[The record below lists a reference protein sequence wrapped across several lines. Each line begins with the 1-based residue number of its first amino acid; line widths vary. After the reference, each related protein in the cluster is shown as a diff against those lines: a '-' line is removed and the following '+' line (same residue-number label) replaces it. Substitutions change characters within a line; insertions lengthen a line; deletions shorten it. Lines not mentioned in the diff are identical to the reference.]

1 LRSSLALLSL
11 LLIGATPAS
20 PPVIVGKAGPD
31 LDACLSVGEV
41 GGFKDPAKSFLSVR
55 TALDTRAR
63 EIDRLKSGHWVVMC
77 DDAKDGAWTGIV
89 YAPGD
94 DREMDCGTG
103 SPVESERP
111 YDGPCK
117 SGWVSSKYIKIIA
130 G

>member
-1 LRSSLALLSL
+1 M
-11 LLIGATPAS
+11 LIGATPAS
-20 PPVIVGKAGPD
+20 PPVIIGKAGPD

-41 GGFKDPAKSFLSVR
+41 SGFKNPANSFLSVR
-55 TALDTRAR
+55 TAPDSKAR
-63 EIDRLKSGHWVVMC
+63 EVDRLESGHWVVMC

-89 YAPGD
+89 YAPDD

-111 YDGPCK
+111 YEGPCK
-117 SGWVSSKYIKIIA
+117 SGWVSSKYIQIIA